1 MPPLT
6 SRGRVRLDARDRSA
20 GRGHSLRNN
29 KYWNN
34 MGFSYTRVFL
44 IASAIVG
51 VVGSG
56 CSSDSPKRAG
66 IASGCKLNSDCDSS
80 LVCTFGFCHTAC
92 KETKDCPAGER
103 CVSSKDGQVCQL
115 TKEATCTYPTGCLG
129 PLKCAVDSE
138 CRNQCTTDG
147 ECISGQICATGG
159 YCAEHTEVDSSGNL
173 KNAKKADAGTST
185 GGSSGAGGGG
195 GSGGKGTG
203 GSPSGG
209 GDSGAGTGLT
219 NLKPSNLVDLSW
231 VDPTKLGDVVVSG
244 VNCDVYSES
253 QIWSCVD
260 DKLLQKKI
268 VTLADQ
274 SRLSVLVMK
283 SLRIELST
291 IVKTYEHLPVV
302 LVAVEDMNLL
312 GSILVQPATAGG
324 GYDITAL
331 SKGQGPGGGP
341 AGTND
346 AAGGGASFCGLGGP
360 GATEG
365 TAAGTATKAYGTPE
379 LVPLVGGSSGGNGDL
394 SGGTGSQNGGGG
406 GAIQLVAGKSILL
419 GSGGYITAGGAG
431 GIFGGTNHQEA
442 GGGGSGG
449 AILIEAPI
457 VTIQGIL
464 AVNGGGG
471 GQGSGDS
478 GADGRPD
485 DQPALGGQNST
496 TSGIVSPGGD
506 GSAAAVLN
514 GTAGTRTAG
523 AAAGGGGGGA
533 GRIRI
538 NTKSGQVASTAAA
551 LSPASGTACMSVGT
565 LK

>member
-1 MPPLT
+1 
-6 SRGRVRLDARDRSA
+6 
-20 GRGHSLRNN
+20 
-29 KYWNN
+29 
-34 MGFSYTRVFL
+34 
-44 IASAIVG
+44 
-51 VVGSG
+51 
-56 CSSDSPKRAG
+56 
-66 IASGCKLNSDCDSS
+66 
-80 LVCTFGFCHTAC
+80 
-92 KETKDCPAGER
+92 
-103 CVSSKDGQVCQL
+103 
-115 TKEATCTYPTGCLG
+115 
-129 PLKCAVDSE
+129 
-138 CRNQCTTDG
+138 
-147 ECISGQICATGG
+147 
-159 YCAEHTEVDSSGNL
+159 
-173 KNAKKADAGTST
+173 
-185 GGSSGAGGGG
+185 
-195 GSGGKGTG
+195 
-203 GSPSGG
+203 
-209 GDSGAGTGLT
+209 
-219 NLKPSNLVDLSW
+219 
-231 VDPTKLGDVVVSG
+231 
-244 VNCDVYSES
+244 
-253 QIWSCVD
+253 VD
-260 DKLLQKKI
+260 DALLQKKI

-274 SRLSVLVMK
+274 SRLSVFVMK
-283 SLRIELST
+283 SLRIEAST

-324 GYDITAL
+324 GYDITVL

-341 AGTND
+341 AGTSD

-379 LVPLVGGSSGGNGDL
+379 LVPLVGGSSGGTGVL
-394 SGGTGSQNGGGG
+394 AGGTGLQNGGGG

-419 GSGGYITAGGAG
+419 GSGGYIAAGGAG
-431 GIFGGTNHQEA
+431 GPFGGTNHQEA

-471 GQGSGDS
+471 GQGSGDA

-485 DQPALGGQNST
+485 DQPALGGQKST
-496 TSGIVSPGGD
+496 TSGIVSPGGA

-514 GTAGTRTAG
+514 GTAGTGTAG

-533 GRIRI
+533 GRIRV

-551 LSPASGTACMSVGT
+551 LSPAGGTACMSVGT